1 MVGGVNSL
9 LAYLTVPSIN
19 ILEKKLSVNFL
30 TFLEVCCQISNL
42 LKVTFFELNWLSF
55 ERLLNLKRLVF

>member
-19 ILEKKLSVNFL
+19 ILKKQKNVLRLQSFISSEIIVIERKNVIIG
-30 TFLEVCCQISNL
+30 VCIDCDI
-42 LKVTFFELNWLSF
+42 TT
-55 ERLLNLKRLVF
+55 LVFMTQ

>member
-19 ILEKKLSVNFL
+19 ILKKNVLRLQSFISSEIIVIGRKNVIIG
-30 TFLEVCCQISNL
+30 VCIDCDI
-42 LKVTFFELNWLSF
+42 TT
-55 ERLLNLKRLVF
+55 LVFMTQ

>member
-19 ILEKKLSVNFL
+19 ILKKKNVLRLQSFISSEIIVIGRKNVIIG
-30 TFLEVCCQISNL
+30 VCIDCDI
-42 LKVTFFELNWLSF
+42 TT
-55 ERLLNLKRLVF
+55 LVLMTQ